1 MKIRLIAS
9 ADRSEW
15 LRLLNGLH
23 PELSEDEHVPSIDA
37 YLSGGSIDELIPAAV
52 FVAERPDGRLAGFL
66 ELSIR
71 NYAEGCS
78 GDTPYVESW
87 YVDED
92 VRGTGVGRALM
103 HAAEGWACDRGF
115 VELASDALLENEL
128 SHAAHQALGFE
139 VVERIV
145 VFRKPLSPGS
155 RTVERGER

>member
-1 MKIRLIAS
+1 MKIRLIAPT
-9 ADRSEW
+9 DRGEW
-15 LRLLNGLH
+15 LRLLVGLH
-23 PELSEDEHVPSIDA
+23 PELDEAEHVPSIDA
-37 YLSGGSIDELIPAAV
+37 YLSNGSIDELIPSAV
-52 FVAERPDGRLAGFL
+52 FVAERRDGRLGGFL
-66 ELSIR
+66 EISVR

-103 HAAEGWACDRGF
+103 EAAETWARDQGF
-115 VELASDALLENEL
+115 TALASDALLDNSL

-145 VFRKPLSPGS
+145 VFRKSLSP
-155 RTVERGER
+155 